1 MKTFSSELNLN
12 EQLLCYRNSPY
23 VITVKTLSLEE
34 EDGAYVKM
42 SDINDNVYKS
52 MKKSVKFDVQYFE
65 I

>member
-1 MKTFSSELNLN
+1 MN

>member
-1 MKTFSSELNLN
+1 MKTFSTKLNLN